1 MKAVRAVV
9 TGRVQGVGFRWSARR
24 AAERIGVAGWV
35 RNTADEAVEV
45 HVEGRDERVDAML
58 AWLARGPDGADVRDV
73 ALQEAKA
80 EGIEGFQIRP

>member
-9 TGRVQGVGFRWSARR
+9 KGRVQGVGFRWSARR

-35 RNTADEAVEV
+35 RNAADGAVEA
-45 HVEGRDERVDAML
+45 HIEGPDERVDAML

-73 ALQEAKA
+73 DLQEAKA
-80 EGIEGFQIRP
+80 EAIEGFQIRP

>member
-35 RNTADEAVEV
+35 RNEAGGVVEA
-45 HVEGRDERVDAML
+45 HIEGPDERVDAML
-58 AWLARGPDGADVRDV
+58 AWLARGPDGADVHDV
-73 ALQEAKA
+73 DVQEAKVEA
-80 EGIEGFQIRP
+80 IEGFAIK